1 MEKEKRLIDLSSRS
15 PSIREKTGIKFIGVE
30 EKFGGGIRSFADKSA
45 LGSRDARTL
54 KRAKTDL
61 GAEVPVSTAPNR
73 YAAPAAIASVAIS
86 VNARMVTGPIAPL
99 LILARPT
106 LQPSNAILALITSA
120 VQATTSMLN
129 GDPVLMAGAADALLS
144 NPEVSKASCAA
155 RSASRKVQQNWKA

>member
-30 EKFGGGIRSFADKSA
+30 EKIGGGIRSFADKSA

-155 RSASRKVQQNWKA
+155 RSFFSLGSGLI